1 MTRAILY
8 ARFSPRPKVK
18 KRNRI
23 EDGET
28 IELQFKSC
36 RRYCEMRQLQVV
48 EEIADTFES
57 ARTTP
62 LFERPG
68 GMHLRDLPEGV
79 THIITSKIDRLF
91 RNMRDGLDML
101 DHWDAKGITIHFAD
115 QGGNSINVSTA
126 MGRHF
131 VRFMLSNAE
140 FEADLTS
147 ERTSQMMQHRQKNGE
162 RMTHKNLVPYGKMVD
177 PDNPDRIVTNPYELQ
192 MIDEVMLLREEGFSY
207 RGICEQMEVNERQLR
222 KGAWHPQKVK
232 EMIKVGLAAAS
243 LLREPVFAEHV

>member
-1 MTRAILY
+1 MERAILY

-28 IELQFKSC
+28 IELQFKNC
-36 RRYCEMRQLQVV
+36 RRYCEMREIEVV
-48 EEIADTFES
+48 EEVADTFES

-68 GMHLRDLPEGV
+68 GKHLRKLPEGV
-79 THIITSKIDRLF
+79 THIVTSKIDRLF

-147 ERTSQMMQHRQKNGE
+147 ERTSQMMQHRQDNGE
-162 RMTHKNLVPYGKMVD
+162 RMTHKNNVPYGKMVD
-177 PDNPDRIVTNPYELQ
+177 PNDGDRIVDNPDEIK
-192 MIDEVMLLREEGFSY
+192 MIGEVLCLRKEGFSY
-207 RGICEQMEVNERQLR
+207 REIGYQMEANDRQLR
-222 KGAWHPQKVK
+222 NGKWHPQKVK
-232 EMIKVGLAAAS
+232 EMIKVGRSATS
-243 LLREPVFAEHV
+243 LSQLTHLSSVD